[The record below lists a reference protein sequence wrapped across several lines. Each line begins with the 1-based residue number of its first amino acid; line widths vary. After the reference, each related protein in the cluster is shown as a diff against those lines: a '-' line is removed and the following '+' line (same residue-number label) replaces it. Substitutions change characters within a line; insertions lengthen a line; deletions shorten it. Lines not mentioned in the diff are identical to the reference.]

1 MRVGDYCTRE
11 VVVVEGGES
20 ARSAARLMREHHV
33 GDVVLVERR
42 QGQARPVGILTDRD
56 LVVEVIAA
64 ELDPDQLT
72 VADLVT
78 EQAAVVHED
87 DSLFD
92 ALEVMRARGVRRLP
106 VIDGGELVGIITA
119 DDIIALM
126 AEMLSDL
133 RVVISRQFERE
144 VERRP

>member
-20 ARSAARLMREHHV
+20 ARAAARLMREHHV

-42 QGQARPVGILTDRD
+42 QDQARPVGILTDRD

-144 VERRP
+144 LERRP